1 MDAVVARTATIASDK
16 NTVSMRRRRLI
27 VNIVLFIVLLAGAVV
42 MMYPLFWMIFASFKS
57 TEPGI
62 INSIY
67 TSFLPKKWTG
77 EAYKYIFDPENI
89 ELDTPLWRAFFNS
102 VLCTVPVVVVQ
113 VFVSAMAAF
122 AFAKLNFKG
131 KNALFIV
138 MLATQMIPF
147 TVVMIPQVYVFRTF
161 GLLNGPIAVIIPKM
175 FGAVMTVFFLRQ
187 FLYGIPDA
195 LTEAARLDGA
205 SYTRTFITVV
215 LPLIM
220 PALATQM
227 ILSFIGNWNDFLG
240 PLLYIQGEE
249 WATLP
254 ILINSFSSQNGSLRQ
269 LPIVMAASLVSMIP
283 ILVIFAA
290 FQKKIVG
297 SIVFSAVKG

>member
-1 MDAVVARTATIASDK
+1 MDAVVARTATVTDDK
-16 NTVSMRRRRLI
+16 KVVSMRRRRLI
-27 VNIVLFIVLLAGAVV
+27 INTVLFIVLLLGAVV
-42 MMYPLFWMIFASFKS
+42 MMYPLLWMIFTSFKPY
-57 TEPGI
+57 TEVYEG
-62 INSIY
+62 
-67 TSFLPKKWTG
+67 FFPKNWTG
-77 EAYKYIFDPENI
+77 EAYKYIFSDNPKI
-89 ELDTPLWRAFFNS
+89 RTPLWRGFINS
-102 VLCTVPVVVVQ
+102 VLCTVPVVLVQ

-122 AFAKLNFKG
+122 AFAKLHFKG
-131 KNALFIV
+131 KNILFII

-147 TVVMIPQVYVFRTF
+147 TVIMIPQVYVFRTF

-205 SYTRTFITVV
+205 GYNRTFFSIV

-220 PALATQM
+220 PALSTQM

-240 PLLYIQGEE
+240 PLLYIVGEE
-249 WATLP
+249 WYTLP
-254 ILINSFSSQNGSLRQ
+254 LIINDFSSNDGGFDGVPR
-269 LPIVMAASLVSMIP
+269 IMAASLVSMVP
-283 ILVIFAA
+283 ILVVFAA